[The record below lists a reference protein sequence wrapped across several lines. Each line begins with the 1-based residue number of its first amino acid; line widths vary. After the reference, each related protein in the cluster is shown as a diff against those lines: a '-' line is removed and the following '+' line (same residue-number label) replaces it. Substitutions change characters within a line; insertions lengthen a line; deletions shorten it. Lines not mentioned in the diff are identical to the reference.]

1 MLRCLAVDDEPLAL
15 DLLEDNI
22 SKVPFLELVGRCQ
35 NGFEALDVLNKNT
48 IDLIFL
54 DIQMPRLTGI
64 QFLNAL
70 QTARPMVIF
79 ITAYEK
85 FALEGYN
92 LNILDYLLKPVAFDR
107 FYKACQKAQDLYELK
122 NPPSSKPQIL
132 EYSNPQNTEG
142 GNFFFVNADYGHVKI
157 EISEIS
163 HIESM
168 KDYLKIYLTTQTKP
182 IITRMTLKNMEEK
195 LPTSHFLRV
204 HKSFIIAIPKITSIK
219 TGFVVLGKNA
229 IPIGESFKNTLLN
242 LVKP

>member
-35 NGFEALDVLNKNT
+35 NGFEALNALNKNA

-64 QFLNAL
+64 QFLNTL
-70 QTARPMVIF
+70 QTVRPMVIF

-92 LNILDYLLKPVAFDR
+92 LNVLDYLLKPVAFDR
-107 FYKACQKAQDLYELK
+107 FYKACQKALELYDLK
-122 NPPSSKPQIL
+122 NPPPTT
-132 EYSNPQNTEG
+132 SNPPNTEG
-142 GNFFFVNADYGHVKI
+142 GHFFFVNADYGHVKI

-182 IITRMTLKNMEEK
+182 VITRMTLKSMEEK
-195 LPTSHFLRV
+195 LSNFPFLRV
-204 HKSFIIAIPKITSIK
+204 HKSFIVSVPKITSIK
-219 TGFVVLGKNA
+219 TGFVQLGKNA
-229 IPIGESFKNTLLN
+229 IPIGENYKNALLD